1 MASGPLLRARGW
13 GWRWGARRAHA
24 VRGLDL
30 DVEAGERVLLLGASG
45 AGKSTLL
52 AGVAGLLDGGPDG
65 TGEAE
70 GQLLLDGVPTA
81 EARLRAVSAG
91 AGRARTGLLLQDPQA
106 QTVLARV
113 GDDVAFGLENHGVPA
128 ERIWPRVE
136 AALAGVGLSLPRQ
149 HPTAHLSGGQR
160 QRLALAGVLALE
172 PQLLL
177 LDEPTAMLDP
187 EGAARLRDVVAQRLS
202 ATGAGCLLV
211 EHRVD
216 LWVDLV
222 DRVVVLAPGGGV
234 LADGAVARV
243 LAQRGAEL
251 AAGGVWVPGHHPA
264 PAAAPAPARPAGA
277 HQGLRHRGAPGAGVP
292 LLSLDDVA
300 VGRSRSGAP
309 VLSGVTA
316 TVSAGTVTAVRGA
329 NGAGKSTL
337 ALAVAGLVPPVAG
350 RVRAE
355 AALLGDPPP
364 APARRRWRD
373 RRTAP
378 AADDPARWAP
388 RDLVARVGSV
398 FQDPRHQ
405 FVAQTVADELA
416 VGPRRLGLPEPEV
429 AGRVDE
435 LLGRLRLD
443 HLARANPFTL
453 SGGEQRRLSVATA
466 LATRPR
472 LLVLDEPTFGQ
483 DARTWSELVSLL
495 AALRDEGAAVL
506 AATHDDALCEAL
518 AGATW
523 SVGGG
528 RVLVEPRRSGA
539 AGAPGRTGRAEGA
552 A

>member
-1 MASGPLLRARGW
+1 MPSGPLLRARGW
-13 GWRWGARRAHA
+13 GWRWNARRAHA

-70 GQLLLDGVPTA
+70 GQLLLDGVPAA
-81 EARLRAVSAG
+81 EARLRAVAAG
-91 AGRARTGLLLQDPQA
+91 EGRARTGLLLQDPQA

-128 ERIWPRVE
+128 PRIWPRVD
-136 AALAGVGLSLPRQ
+136 AALADVGLALPRQ
-149 HPTAHLSGGQR
+149 HPTARLSGGQR

-187 EGAARLRDVVAQRLS
+187 DGAARLRDVVAERLA
-202 ATGAGCLLV
+202 ATSAGCLLV

-234 LADGAVARV
+234 LADGPVARV

-251 AAGGVWVPGHHPA
+251 AAAGVWVPGHHPA
-264 PAAAPAPARPAGA
+264 TAVARPSRP
-277 HQGLRHRGAPGAGVP
+277 LGAGRP

-300 VGRSRSGAP
+300 VGRRGSGAP
-309 VLSGVTA
+309 VLTAVTTGVRLGSVTA
-316 TVSAGTVTAVRGA
+316 LRGA

-337 ALAVAGLVPPVAG
+337 ALAVAGLAVPVAG

-355 AALLGDPPP
+355 PALLGDPPP
-364 APARRRWRD
+364 AAPRARRRGRV
-373 RRTAP
+373 RGA
-378 AADDPARWAP
+378 AADDPAGWTP

-405 FVAQTVADELA
+405 FVAQTVTDELA
-416 VGPRRLGLPEPEV
+416 VGPRRLGLPEQEV
-429 AGRVDE
+429 SERVE
-435 LLGRLRLD
+435 GLLERLRLD
-443 HLARANPFTL
+443 RLARANPFTL

-483 DARTWSELVSLL
+483 DSRTWSELVALL

-506 AATHDDALCEAL
+506 AATHDDALCAAL
-518 AGATW
+518 ADTTW
-523 SVGGG
+523 WVGDG
-528 RVLVEPRRSGA
+528 RLRAEVPV
-539 AGAPGRTGRAEGA
+539 GAP
-552 A
+552 

>member
-1 MASGPLLRARGW
+1 MS
-13 GWRWGARRAHA
+13 
-24 VRGLDL
+24 GLDL

-70 GQLLLDGVPTA
+70 GQLLLDGVPA
-81 EARLRAVSAG
+81 PEARLRAVAAG
-91 AGRARTGLLLQDPQA
+91 EGRARTGLLLQDPQA

-128 ERIWPRVE
+128 ERIWPRVD
-136 AALAGVGLSLPRQ
+136 AALADVGLALPRQ

-187 EGAARLRDVVAQRLS
+187 EGAARLRDVVGDRLG

-234 LADGAVARV
+234 LADGPVGRV

-251 AAGGVWVPGHHPA
+251 AAAGVWVPGRHP
-264 PAAAPAPARPAGA
+264 RPATA
-277 HQGLRHRGAPGAGVP
+277 RRVAGAGPPPPP
-292 LLSLDDVA
+292 LLSLDTVA
-300 VGRSRSGAP
+300 VGRRGGGAP
-309 VLSGVTA
+309 VLSGVSA
-316 TVSAGTVTAVRGA
+316 GVSAGSVTAVRGV

-337 ALAVAGLVPPVAG
+337 ALAVAGLALPVAG

-355 AALLGDPPP
+355 PELLGDPPP
-364 APARRRWRD
+364 APPRRRWRD
-373 RRTAP
+373 RHRSADR
-378 AADDPARWAP
+378 DDPARWAP
-388 RDLVARVGSV
+388 RELVSRVGSV

-416 VGPRRLGLPEPEV
+416 VGPRRLGLPEHEV
-429 AGRVDE
+429 GERVEE
-435 LLGRLRLD
+435 LLERLRLD
-443 HLARANPFTL
+443 RLARANPFTL

-483 DARTWSELVSLL
+483 DARTWAELVALL
-495 AALRDEGAAVL
+495 AALRAEGAAVL
-506 AATHDDALCEAL
+506 AATHDDALCHAL
-518 AGATW
+518 ADATW
-523 SVGGG
+523 WVGGG
-528 RVLVEPRRSGA
+528 AVRVEPRGA
-539 AGAPGRTGRAEGA
+539 LTPGCAEGA